1 MLAREGVIAQR
12 SDSWMLTQDGIDLK
26 AELGLASEG
35 YLGSQARQTAVG
47 GGLDDLL
54 AQVE

>member
-1 MLAREGVIAQR
+1 
-12 SDSWMLTQDGIDLK
+12 MLTQDGIDLK

-35 YLGSQARQTAVG
+35 YLGSEARQTAVG
-47 GGLDDLL
+47 SGLDDLL